1 MKPVSLPPLP
11 AEAASA
17 LARGQKIEAIKI
29 VREHTGLGLKES
41 KDLVDAHEAHADP
54 RSAAPGSTPTAG
66 RHDRAPGEVPRS
78 GGRGGW
84 IVGALLLGAAG
95 YGLARWLGA
104 L

>member
-11 AEAASA
+11 EEAAHA

-41 KDLVDAHEAHADP
+41 KDLVDAHEAHGEARP
-54 RSAAPGSTPTAG
+54 AVASGSPGTH
-66 RHDRAPGEVPRS
+66 RRDMAPGEVPRT
-78 GGRGGW
+78 GGRGGL
-84 IVGALLLGAAG
+84 IVGAVVLGVAG
-95 YGLARWLGA
+95 YALARWLGA